1 MEDKIND
8 ILWKY
13 VRKALLIVIYPL
25 FVVTMILQYVAIH
38 SNVDITII
46 MLANIALLIICLGY
60 HRLIEGMYD
69 IAKEI
74 TKLKENNQ

>member
-13 VRKALLIVIYPL
+13 VRKALLNVIYPL
-25 FVVTMILQYVAIH
+25 FVVAIILIFVAIY
-38 SNVDITII
+38 SGVNITII
-46 MLANIALLIICLGY
+46 MLAIVVLLIIYFGY
-60 HRLIEGMYD
+60 YRLMEEMYD

-74 TKLKENNQ
+74 TELKENNQ

>member
-13 VRKALLIVIYPL
+13 VRKALLNVIYPL
-25 FVVTMILQYVAIH
+25 FVLAIILIFVAIY
-38 SNVDITII
+38 SGVDITII
-46 MLANIALLIICLGY
+46 MLVNVALLIIYFGY
-60 HRLIEGMYD
+60 YRLMEEMHD

-74 TKLKENNQ
+74 TELKENNQ

>member
-13 VRKALLIVIYPL
+13 VRKALLNVIYPL
-25 FVVTMILQYVAIH
+25 FVVTMILIYVAIY

-46 MLANIALLIICLGY
+46 MLANVALLIIYLEYC
-60 HRLIEGMYD
+60 RLQEGMYD

-74 TKLKENNQ
+74 TELKENNQ

>member
-13 VRKALLIVIYPL
+13 VRKALLNVIYPL
-25 FVVTMILQYVAIH
+25 FVVAIILIFVAIY
-38 SNVDITII
+38 SGVDITII
-46 MLANIALLIICLGY
+46 MLVNVALLIIYFGY
-60 HRLIEGMYD
+60 CRLIEEMHD

>member
-13 VRKALLIVIYPL
+13 VRKALLNVIYPL
-25 FVVTMILQYVAIH
+25 FVVAIILIFVAIY
-38 SNVDITII
+38 SGVDITII
-46 MLANIALLIICLGY
+46 MLVNVALLIIYFGY
-60 HRLIEGMYD
+60 YRLMEEMHD

>member
-13 VRKALLIVIYPL
+13 VRKALLNVIYPL
-25 FVVTMILQYVAIH
+25 FVVAIILIFVAIY
-38 SNVDITII
+38 SGVNITII
-46 MLANIALLIICLGY
+46 MLAIVVLLIIYFGY
-60 HRLIEGMYD
+60 YRLMEEIYD

-74 TKLKENNQ
+74 TELKENNQ

>member
-25 FVVTMILQYVAIH
+25 FVVTMILIYVAIY

-46 MLANIALLIICLGY
+46 MLANVALLIIYFGY
-60 HRLIEGMYD
+60 YRLMEEMHD

-74 TKLKENNQ
+74 TELKENNQ

>member
-13 VRKALLIVIYPL
+13 VRKALLNVIYPL
-25 FVVTMILQYVAIH
+25 FVLAIILIFVAIY
-38 SNVDITII
+38 SGVDITII
-46 MLANIALLIICLGY
+46 MLANVALLIIYFGY
-60 HRLIEGMYD
+60 YRLMEEMHD

-74 TKLKENNQ
+74 TELKENNQ

>member
-13 VRKALLIVIYPL
+13 VRKALLNVIYPL
-25 FVVTMILQYVAIH
+25 FVVAIILIFVAIY
-38 SNVDITII
+38 SGVDITII
-46 MLANIALLIICLGY
+46 MLVNVALLIIYFGY
-60 HRLIEGMYD
+60 YRLMEEMHD

-74 TKLKENNQ
+74 TELKENNQ

>member
-13 VRKALLIVIYPL
+13 VRKALLNVIYPL
-25 FVVTMILQYVAIH
+25 FVVAIILIFVAIY
-38 SNVDITII
+38 SGVDITII
-46 MLANIALLIICLGY
+46 MLVNVALLIIYFGY
-60 HRLIEGMYD
+60 YRLMEEMYD

-74 TKLKENNQ
+74 TELKENNQ

>member
-13 VRKALLIVIYPL
+13 VRNALLNVIYPL
-25 FVVTMILQYVAIH
+25 FVVAIILIFVAIY
-38 SNVDITII
+38 SGVDITII
-46 MLANIALLIICLGY
+46 MLANVALLIIYFGY
-60 HRLIEGMYD
+60 YRLMEEMHD

-74 TKLKENNQ
+74 TELKENNQ

>member
-13 VRKALLIVIYPL
+13 VRKALLNVIYPL
-25 FVVTMILQYVAIH
+25 FVVAIILIFVAIY
-38 SNVDITII
+38 SGVDITII
-46 MLANIALLIICLGY
+46 MLANVALLIIYFGY
-60 HRLIEGMYD
+60 YRLMEEIHD

-74 TKLKENNQ
+74 TELKENNQ

>member
-13 VRKALLIVIYPL
+13 LRKALLNVIYPL
-25 FVVTMILQYVAIH
+25 FVVAIILIFVAIY
-38 SNVDITII
+38 SGVDITII
-46 MLANIALLIICLGY
+46 MLANVALLIIYFGY
-60 HRLIEGMYD
+60 YRLMEEMHD

-74 TKLKENNQ
+74 TELKENNQ

>member
-13 VRKALLIVIYPL
+13 VRKALLNVIYPL
-25 FVVTMILQYVAIH
+25 FVVAIILIFVAIY
-38 SNVDITII
+38 SGVNITII
-46 MLANIALLIICLGY
+46 MLAIVALLIIYFGY
-60 HRLIEGMYD
+60 YRLMEEMYD

-74 TKLKENNQ
+74 TELKENNQ

>member
-13 VRKALLIVIYPL
+13 VRKALLNVIYPL
-25 FVVTMILQYVAIH
+25 FVVAIILIFVAIY
-38 SNVDITII
+38 SGVNITII
-46 MLANIALLIICLGY
+46 MFAIAALLIIYFGY
-60 HRLIEGMYD
+60 YRLMEEMYD

-74 TKLKENNQ
+74 TELKENNQ

>member
-13 VRKALLIVIYPL
+13 VRKALLNVIYPL
-25 FVVTMILQYVAIH
+25 FVVTMILIYVAIY

-46 MLANIALLIICLGY
+46 MLANVALLIIYLEYC
-60 HRLIEGMYD
+60 RLLEGMYD

-74 TKLKENNQ
+74 TELKENNQ

>member
-25 FVVTMILQYVAIH
+25 FVVTMILIYVAIY

-46 MLANIALLIICLGY
+46 MLANVALLIICLGY
-60 HRLIEGMYD
+60 RRLMEGMYD

-74 TKLKENNQ
+74 TELKENNQ

>member
-13 VRKALLIVIYPL
+13 VRKALLNVIYPL
-25 FVVTMILQYVAIH
+25 FVVAIILIFVAIY
-38 SNVDITII
+38 SGVDITII
-46 MLANIALLIICLGY
+46 MLANVALLIIYFGY
-60 HRLIEGMYD
+60 YRLMEEMHD

-74 TKLKENNQ
+74 TELKENNQ

>member
-13 VRKALLIVIYPL
+13 VRKALLNVIYPL
-25 FVVTMILQYVAIH
+25 FVVAIILIFVAIY
-38 SNVDITII
+38 SGIDITII
-46 MLANIALLIICLGY
+46 MLANVALLIIYFGY
-60 HRLIEGMYD
+60 YRLMEEMHD

-74 TKLKENNQ
+74 TELKENNQ

>member
-13 VRKALLIVIYPL
+13 VRKALLNVIYPL
-25 FVVTMILQYVAIH
+25 FVVAIILIFVAIY
-38 SNVDITII
+38 SGVDITII
-46 MLANIALLIICLGY
+46 MLVNVVLLIIYFGY
-60 HRLIEGMYD
+60 CRLMEEMHD

-74 TKLKENNQ
+74 TELKENNQ

>member
-25 FVVTMILQYVAIH
+25 FVVTMILIYVAIC

-46 MLANIALLIICLGY
+46 MLANVALLIICLGY
-60 HRLIEGMYD
+60 CRLIEGMYD